1 MKGVSNEMYSL
12 MAKCIADEASANE
25 RLVMDSLLKENE
37 ELIVLFNK
45 LKHYYQL
52 KEKPETKDPALAFGK
67 LNTRIQKMINP

>member
-52 KEKPETKDPALAFGK
+52 KEKPET
-67 LNTRIQKMINP
+67 